1 MWLSPQLKN
10 LIWEK
15 NFQWLLIVFIFF
27 LNFLKILLVYDKTSL
42 NYEYWCE
49 RFVVVQSLS
58 RVQLFATPWSSM
70 PGFCVLHHLLEL
82 AQTHVHL
89 VGDAIQLSHPLSSSA
104 PVLNL
109 SQHPGSFLMS
119 RLFTS
124 GGQSIGV
131 LASASFLPM
140 NIQDWFP
147 LGWTGWISLQSKE
160 LSRVFS
166 NITV

>member
-1 MWLSPQLKN
+1 MGCGWGTDN
-10 LIWEK
+10 L
-15 NFQWLLIVFIFF
+15 
-27 LNFLKILLVYDKTSL
+27 YDKTSL

-49 RFVVVQSLS
+49 RFVVVQSLN

-119 RLFTS
+119 RLLAS
-124 GGQSIGV
+124 GGQSIG
-131 LASASFLPM
+131 ASASVLPM

-147 LGWTGWISLQSKE
+147 LGSTGLISLQFKG
-160 LSRVFS
+160 LLRVFS
-166 NITV
+166 HFPIQKHQFFGAQPSLWSNSHIHTVNFR